1 MILGHSMG
9 AAIALQTFGYVDGW
23 QLGEGGTVLNNYH
36 NRKATYFKMHL
47 LFLLLNILIFQPAM
61 WCWTGGEKE
70 FAGWPGDGFLL
81 SNAGFTRLVKFAL
94 QTEMAVEIPLF
105 L

>member
-23 QLGEGGTVLNNYH
+23 QLGEGGTVLNNHH

-47 LFLLLNILIFQPAM
+47 LLNILIFQPASHVGPEARRSLQGDRVTM
-61 WCWTGGEKE
+61 QGL
-70 FAGWPGDGFLL
+70 PG
-81 SNAGFTRLVKFAL
+81 
-94 QTEMAVEIPLF
+94 
-105 L
+105 